1 MTNVPG
7 SVRAV
12 TPTSPTV
19 KANGGA
25 IDQPAPLTT
34 STASKRERE
43 LEAKLAAMEARA
55 TAAEAK
61 AARPASGGL
70 GMKVSEKK
78 AISITGLGRFPVT
91 LYWQQWYKVF
101 ILGTGWTDEQFWAS
115 PIGLFIID
123 HQNELSTKE

>member
-7 SVRAV
+7 SVRAI
-12 TPTSPTV
+12 TPTSKP
-19 KANGGA
+19 NGGA

-34 STASKRERE
+34 SVKGSKSDREKE
-43 LEAKLAAMEARA
+43 LEAKLAAMEARVN
-55 TAAEAK
+55 AAEAK